1 MGIQIKDIETGN
13 ATIMIGEQGQPITD
27 VQKDQAFNS
36 LEKSGALLLRGFD
49 VDLGSFSEFVGK
61 MCSKVTLDPART
73 FFESNVQKVDAGT
86 PRLVCTPKTPTHLSR
101 RTWCFSTAEKR
112 HPTDHK
118 PHCAMARWYGVFFQM
133 IRAAC
138 SVTTSCEF
146 RETFPSRTGKNTS
159 LLKPRDS
166 IAPTKS
172 PWNISRHSGIVYPTR
187 KSNCRM
193 I

>member
-86 PRLVCTPKTPTHLSR
+86 PRSK
-101 RTWCFSTAEKR
+101 
-112 HPTDHK
+112 
-118 PHCAMARWYGVFFQM
+118 
-133 IRAAC
+133 
-138 SVTTSCEF
+138 
-146 RETFPSRTGKNTS
+146 
-159 LLKPRDS
+159 
-166 IAPTKS
+166 
-172 PWNISRHSGIVYPTR
+172 SGIQRITNHTVRWPGGMAFSFR
-187 KSNCRM
+187 
-193 I
+193 